1 MKLSKGLPS
10 WMTNLLVALALV
22 VIWELLILVF
32 RVPEYLVPSA
42 RTVLQATV
50 DQWQLLLTHTLVTL
64 VEVAGGFVAA
74 AVLGIGAAVL
84 LGYSEWLRRVL
95 MPVLVLSQTV
105 PKIAI
110 APLLLIWFGYGMAP
124 KIIITF
130 LICFFPIVISALTG
144 FVSMEKE
151 VEILARSMGAS
162 GSHMFAK
169 FRFPAALPFI
179 FSGLKVSITL
189 AVVGAIVGE
198 FVGSDRGLGYLL
210 LVANSN
216 LDTPLLFSS
225 LIVLTIIGMLL
236 FYFVETIERWSI
248 PWHVSQQRNAFIPNA
263 S

>member
-1 MKLSKGLPS
+1 
-10 WMTNLLVALALV
+10 MTNLLVALALIV
-22 VIWELLILVF
+22 VWELLIVVF
-32 RVPEYLVPSA
+32 GVPQYLVPSPW
-42 RTVLQATV
+42 TVLWTSV
-50 DQWQLLLTHTLVTL
+50 DQWQLLLNHMIATL
-64 VEVAGGFVAA
+64 VEVAAGFLAA
-74 AVLGIGAAVL
+74 AVLGIAAAVL
-84 LGYSEWLRRVL
+84 LSYSDWLRRLL
-95 MPVLVLSQTV
+95 MPVLVLSQTI

-144 FVSMEKE
+144 FISVEKE

-162 GSHMFAK
+162 ASHMFIK
-169 FRFPAALPFI
+169 FRFPSALPLI

-225 LIVLTIIGMLL
+225 LIVLTLIGMLL
-236 FYFVETIERWSI
+236 FYAVETIERWSI
-248 PWHVSQQRNAFIPNA
+248 PWHVSQHREVFIPNA

>member
-1 MKLSKGLPS
+1 MKPGNALPA
-10 WMTNLLVALALV
+10 WMMNSLVALALIV
-22 VIWELLILVF
+22 LWELLITVF
-32 RVPEYLVPSA
+32 AVPQYLVPSPL
-42 RTVLQATV
+42 TVFWTSV
-50 DQWQLLLTHTLVTL
+50 DQWQLLLNHMLVTL
-64 VEVAGGFVAA
+64 VEVAAGFLSA
-74 AVLGIGAAVL
+74 AVLGIAAAVL
-84 LGYSEWLRRVL
+84 LSYSEWLRRLL
-95 MPVLVLSQTV
+95 MPVLVLSQTI

-130 LICFFPIVISALTG
+130 LICFFPVVISALTG
-144 FVSMEKE
+144 FVSLEKE
-151 VEILARSMGAS
+151 VQILARSMGAS
-162 GSHMFAK
+162 PSHMFAK
-169 FRFPAALPFI
+169 FRFPSALPFI

-248 PWHVSQQRNAFIPNA
+248 PWHVSQQRDVFIPNA